1 MAAKRKDIAEDFL
14 DYKIEH
20 EFLSYRGHE
29 NRYNEVCLKDALE
42 FVDLVFDSNI
52 DKIYFL
58 KQYLKDFED
67 NYALTEL
74 TKAKVFYKV

>member
-1 MAAKRKDIAEDFL
+1 MP
-14 DYKIEH
+14 
-20 EFLSYRGHE
+20 YRGHE
-29 NRYNEVCLKDALE
+29 YRYNEVCLKDALE